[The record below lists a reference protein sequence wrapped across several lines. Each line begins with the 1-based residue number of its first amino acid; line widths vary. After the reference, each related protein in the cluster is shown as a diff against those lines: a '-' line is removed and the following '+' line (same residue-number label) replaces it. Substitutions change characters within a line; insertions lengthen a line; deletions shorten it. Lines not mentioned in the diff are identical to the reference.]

1 MFACS
6 RKPWVDHA
14 FTQGTNAL
22 SSQTLKRSET
32 MESSLDDLQTESKTG
47 KNNIGVDITR
57 ENVLIITGPRED
69 MEVSGGVAMVK
80 SLLKTFIRGLD
91 QQTLSV

>member
-1 MFACS
+1 
-6 RKPWVDHA
+6 
-14 FTQGTNAL
+14 
-22 SSQTLKRSET
+22 
-32 MESSLDDLQTESKTG
+32 MESSLDDLQTESKTV

>member
-1 MFACS
+1 
-6 RKPWVDHA
+6 
-14 FTQGTNAL
+14 
-22 SSQTLKRSET
+22 